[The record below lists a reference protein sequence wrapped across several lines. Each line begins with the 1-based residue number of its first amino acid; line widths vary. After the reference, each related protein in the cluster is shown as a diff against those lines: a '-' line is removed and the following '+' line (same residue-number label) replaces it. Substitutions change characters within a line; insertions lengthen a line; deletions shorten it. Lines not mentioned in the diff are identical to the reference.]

1 MPDVVNAGGLQT
13 KSLLDILSEL
23 ETAYRNI
30 YGADINLEQNSPDG
44 QLLNIFAQQLV
55 DLRELLMQ
63 IYNSFDPDKASGA
76 ALDSRVAI
84 NNIQRRGGTFTIVG
98 VEVTT
103 DRTVTLSGLDGD
115 FNDPNGSGYTVQDD
129 AGTQFVLADTTTL
142 SAGTTL
148 LTFRARDLGAV
159 EVTSGTITTPV
170 DIVIGVVSVNNP
182 SAAIE
187 TGANEETDA
196 QLRVRRAAS
205 VSNNA
210 IGYLDALQGS
220 LLSLDGVTDARVFEN
235 KTDVTDGDGLLPH
248 SILAVVE
255 GGANDEIAQAIYA
268 KKNYGANLNGVVTVM
283 VERPVGGFFE
293 AKFDRPQAESLYI
306 QFDLKPTASGQVF
319 DVAAIADY
327 IADNLSYVIGEA
339 ADTSRITCLAQEA
352 IVALGGKGV
361 ALNVEISIDD
371 STWEDYLETS
381 DIRNKFTV
389 DAGDIT
395 ITEV

>member
-13 KSLLDILSEL
+13 KDLLTILGEL

-76 ALDSRVAI
+76 TLDSRVAI

-103 DRTVTLSGLDGD
+103 DRTVTLSGLDGA
-115 FNDPNGSGYTVQDD
+115 FNDPSGSGYTVQDD

-148 LTFRARDLGAV
+148 LTFRARDIGMV
-159 EVTSGTITTPV
+159 EVTSNTITTPV
-170 DIVIGVVSVNNP
+170 DIVIGVTGVNNP
-182 SAAIE
+182 APAIE

-205 VSNNA
+205 VSNIS
-210 IGYLDALQGS
+210 IGYLDALQGT
-220 LLSLDGVTDARVFEN
+220 LLGLDGVTDARVFEN
-235 KTDVTDGDGLLPH
+235 TTDTTDGNGLLPH

-255 GGANDEIAQAIYA
+255 GGSNTDIAEAIYA
-268 KKNYGANLNGVVTVM
+268 KKNYGANMNGSVSVNI
-283 VERPVGGFFE
+283 ERPLGGFFE
-293 AKFDRPQAESLYI
+293 AKFDRPSAEPLFI
-306 QFDLKPTASGQVF
+306 RFDIKPTAPAQIF
-319 DVAAIADY
+319 DLVAIAGY
-327 IADNLSYVIGEA
+327 IADNSSYKIGEPA
-339 ADTSRITCLAQEA
+339 NTSSITCLASEA
-352 IVALGGKGV
+352 INATGGRGV
-361 ALNVEISIDD
+361 PLNVEISIDG
-371 STWEDYLETS
+371 STWEDYL
-381 DIRNKFTV
+381 DVQNIRNKFTV